1 MCIRECVCVCAR
13 AHACYIAVFKLVSLR
28 QGLTLW
34 LKWLLNLECLA
45 LASQL
50 LRVQVL
56 HHYTWINFFFLKKKR
71 ILIYKFE

>member
-1 MCIRECVCVCAR
+1 MCVLEYVCVRAR
-13 AHACYIAVFKLVSLR
+13 YIAVFKLVSLR

-56 HHYTWINFFFLKKKR
+56 HHYTWINFFFLKK
-71 ILIYKFE
+71 EC